1 MMRIFSILV
10 LICAIIIGINGLIIL
25 DNNQKKIA
33 TITKSSFGHTDAGE
47 EIYLYNCT
55 NSNGLKLKMITLGA
69 IVVSLEVPDRDGN
82 LSNINLGFNSL
93 EKYLIGHPYF
103 GATIGRFCN
112 RIAKGKFTLNDSTYS
127 LKTNDGNNHLHGGE
141 QGYDKVVWKAR
152 DYINKD
158 GANIEFS
165 YKSYDGEEG
174 YPGNVDIK
182 ATYSLTNNDELK
194 IAFTAATDKDTPI
207 NLTNHNYWN
216 LNGAGNGDILEHE
229 LIINANQYL
238 EVYDDLIPTGELN
251 DVEESAF
258 DFRTTHRIGS
268 RFKEIPKIKN
278 LPIGYDHCFVIK
290 RDDLNDSLTFAA
302 MVKHAETGR
311 IMEVYTTHPG
321 IQLYTGNFLDGGV
334 DSGGFS
340 QYSGFCLETQHFPD
354 APNQPKFKST
364 ILNPGQEYNAMTIFK
379 FSNE

>member
-1 MMRIFSILV
+1 MMRIFFILV
-10 LICAIIIGINGLIIL
+10 LIFAIIIGVNGLIIL
-25 DNNQKKIA
+25 KNNQKNIA
-33 TITKSSFGHTDAGE
+33 TITKSSFGHTSAGE

-93 EKYLIGHPYF
+93 EKYLNGHPYF
-103 GATIGRFCN
+103 GATVGRFCN
-112 RIAKGKFTLNDSTYS
+112 RIAKGNFTLNDSIYS
-127 LKTNDGNNHLHGGE
+127 LKTNDGKNHLHGGE

-165 YKSYDGEEG
+165 YNSYDGEEG

-182 ATYSLTNNDELK
+182 AIYSLTNNDELK
-194 IAFTAATDKDTPI
+194 IEFTATTDKATPI

-229 LIINANQYL
+229 LIINANHYL

-258 DFRTTHRIGS
+258 DFRTAHRIGS
-268 RFKEIPKIKN
+268 RFNEIPKIKN
-278 LPIGYDHCFVIK
+278 LPLGYDHCFVIK
-290 RDDLNDSLTFAA
+290 RDGLFDSLTFAA

-311 IMEVYTTHPG
+311 IMKVYTTNPG
-321 IQLYTGNFLDGGV
+321 IQLYTGNFLDGGI
-334 DSGGFS
+334 DSGGFQ

-354 APNQPKFKST
+354 APNQPRFKST
-364 ILNPGQEYNAMTIFK
+364 ILYPDQEYNAMTIYRFL
-379 FSNE
+379 NE

>member
-1 MMRIFSILV
+1 MMRIFFILV

-25 DNNQKKIA
+25 EKNQKKAA
-33 TITKSSFGHTDAGE
+33 TITKSSFGHTAAGE
-47 EIYLYNCT
+47 EIYLYSCAN
-55 NSNGLKLKMITLGA
+55 NNGLKLKMITFGA

-93 EKYLIGHPYF
+93 EKYLNGHPYF

-127 LKTNDGNNHLHGGE
+127 LKTNDGKNHLHGGE
-141 QGYDKVVWKAR
+141 QGYDKVVWEAR
-152 DYINKD
+152 EYVNED

-194 IAFTAATDKDTPI
+194 IAFAATTDKATPI

-229 LIINANQYL
+229 LIINANHYL
-238 EVYDDLIPTGELN
+238 EVYDDLIPTGGLN
-251 DVEESAF
+251 NVEESAF
-258 DFRTTHRIGS
+258 NFRTAHRVGS
-268 RFKEIPKIKN
+268 RFQDIPKIEN
-278 LPIGYDHCFVIK
+278 LPLGYDHCFVIK
-290 RDDLNDSLTFAA
+290 KDDLNDSLTFAA
-302 MVKHAETGR
+302 MVKHVETGR

-321 IQLYTGNFLDGGV
+321 IQFYTGNFLDGGIG
-334 DSGGFS
+334 SGGFQ

-364 ILNPGQEYNAMTIFK
+364 IVYPGQEYNEMTIFR
-379 FSNE
+379 FLNE